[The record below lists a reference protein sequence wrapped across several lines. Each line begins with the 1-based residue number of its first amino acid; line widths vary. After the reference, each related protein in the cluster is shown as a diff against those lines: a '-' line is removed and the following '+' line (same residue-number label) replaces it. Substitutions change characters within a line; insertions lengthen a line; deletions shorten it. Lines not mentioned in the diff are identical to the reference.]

1 MSVLVVD
8 DDAEL
13 RLMMEFALADAGYT
27 VWTAPDGQAALT
39 MLTAPA
45 SPPPCLILLDMRMP
59 RMDGWQFARAFRA
72 RDPGHTP
79 IVVVTAAA
87 EGSRRAADIGAQGHL
102 DKPFDIDDLL
112 RMVAR
117 HCSPDD

>member
-1 MSVLVVD
+1 MVVE

-13 RLMMEFALADAGYT
+13 RLLMEFALADAGYT
-27 VWTAPDGQAALT
+27 VRTAPDGLEALAAL
-39 MLTAPA
+39 AEPV

-72 RDPGHTP
+72 RDPGGPP
-79 IVVVTAAA
+79 IVVVTAAEEA
-87 EGSRRAADIGAQGHL
+87 ARRAADIGAQGHL

-112 RMVAR
+112 RVVAR
-117 HCSPDD
+117 HCSPAG